1 MHKIS
6 ISKRCGIAA
15 MLDELQ
21 SRIVSLIPS
30 TSLKNQIRLINH
42 RLSDADLLSTAYRYA
57 ADYDTRVELLQM
69 LEQQFTGDLRDYTSK
84 LIHVQRQMLEVFLKP
99 EDNTVYELHIKDTPD
114 AYDER
119 YLCKSFD
126 AAIRI
131 IPLFFQEYDCEE
143 NSLTRYTIVKRR
155 VLPEE
160 ADFSD
165 DELGELVMLAGM
177 RVYSVN
183 MWSFDHQA
191 EECAGQC
198 LNCNS
203 PCADCHETIFP
214 QFIQHGDAVKFYDL
228 SGKES
233 YGIALAFNNLPCSE
247 YYVIPLDSDAVR
259 YHDFDNIHDAHQH
272 IPAPLTERI
281 EEAALPEEI
290 RADYKACL
298 KYILEKWPE
307 KR

>member
-1 MHKIS
+1 M
-6 ISKRCGIAA
+6 
-15 MLDELQ
+15 
-21 SRIVSLIPS
+21 
-30 TSLKNQIRLINH
+30 
-42 RLSDADLLSTAYRYA
+42 
-57 ADYDTRVELLQM
+57 
-69 LEQQFTGDLRDYTSK
+69 
-84 LIHVQRQMLEVFLKP
+84 
-99 EDNTVYELHIKDTPD
+99 
-114 AYDER
+114 
-119 YLCKSFD
+119 
-126 AAIRI
+126 
-131 IPLFFQEYDCEE
+131 
-143 NSLTRYTIVKRR
+143 TRYTIVKRR
-155 VLPEE
+155 VLSEE

-307 KR
+307 KG

>member
-57 ADYDTRVELLQM
+57 ADYDARVELLQM

-99 EDNTVYELHIKDTPD
+99 EDNTVYELHIRDTPD

-155 VLPEE
+155 VLSEE

-307 KR
+307 KG

>member
-30 TSLKNQIRLINH
+30 TSLKNQIRLINQ

-57 ADYDTRVELLQM
+57 ADYDARVELLQM

-155 VLPEE
+155 VLSEA

>member
-57 ADYDTRVELLQM
+57 ADYDARVELLQM

-143 NSLTRYTIVKRR
+143 NSLTRYTIVKQR
-155 VLPEE
+155 VLSEE

-183 MWSFDHQA
+183 MWFFDHQA

-307 KR
+307 KG

>member
-57 ADYDTRVELLQM
+57 ADYDARVELLQM

-155 VLPEE
+155 VLSEE

-307 KR
+307 KG

>member
-57 ADYDTRVELLQM
+57 ADYDARVELLQM

-155 VLPEE
+155 VLSEE

-281 EEAALPEEI
+281 DEASLP
-290 RADYKACL
+290 
-298 KYILEKWPE
+298 
-307 KR
+307 

>member
-57 ADYDTRVELLQM
+57 ADYDARVELLQM

-155 VLPEE
+155 VLSEE

-272 IPAPLTERI
+272 IPVPLTERI
-281 EEAALPEEI
+281 EEATLPEEI

-307 KR
+307 KG

>member
-57 ADYDTRVELLQM
+57 ADYDARVELLQM

-155 VLPEE
+155 VLSEE

>member
-57 ADYDTRVELLQM
+57 ADYDARVELLQM

-155 VLPEE
+155 VLSEE

-233 YGIALAFNNLPCSE
+233 YGIVLAFNNLPCSE

-307 KR
+307 KG

>member
-1 MHKIS
+1 MQKIS

-57 ADYDTRVELLQM
+57 ADYDARVELLQM

-84 LIHVQRQMLEVFLKP
+84 LIHVQSQMLEVFLKP

-155 VLPEE
+155 VLSEE

-203 PCADCHETIFP
+203 PCADCHEAIFP

-228 SGKES
+228 SGK
-233 YGIALAFNNLPCSE
+233 
-247 YYVIPLDSDAVR
+247 
-259 YHDFDNIHDAHQH
+259 
-272 IPAPLTERI
+272 
-281 EEAALPEEI
+281 
-290 RADYKACL
+290 
-298 KYILEKWPE
+298 
-307 KR
+307 

>member
-1 MHKIS
+1 MIS

-57 ADYDTRVELLQM
+57 ADYDARVELLQM

-99 EDNTVYELHIKDTPD
+99 EDHTVYELHIKDTPD

-155 VLPEE
+155 VLSEE
-160 ADFSD
+160 ADFSE

-191 EECAGQC
+191 EGCAGQC

-203 PCADCHETIFP
+203 SCADCHETIFP

-307 KR
+307 KG

>member
-1 MHKIS
+1 
-6 ISKRCGIAA
+6 

-57 ADYDTRVELLQM
+57 ADYDARVELLQM

-84 LIHVQRQMLEVFLKP
+84 LIHVQCQMLEVFLKP

-155 VLPEE
+155 VLSEE

-228 SGKES
+228 FGKES

-298 KYILEKWPE
+298 KYILEKWP
-307 KR
+307 KKG

>member
-42 RLSDADLLSTAYRYA
+42 CLSDADLLSTAYRYA
-57 ADYDTRVELLQM
+57 ADYDARVELLQM

-143 NSLTRYTIVKRR
+143 YSLTRYTIVKRR
-155 VLPEE
+155 VLSEE

-281 EEAALPEEI
+281 EEAAIPEEI

-307 KR
+307 KG

>member
-57 ADYDTRVELLQM
+57 ADYDARVELLQM

-84 LIHVQRQMLEVFLKP
+84 LIYVQRQMLEVFLKP

-143 NSLTRYTIVKRR
+143 NSVTRYTIVKRR
-155 VLPEE
+155 VLSEE

-307 KR
+307 KG

>member
-155 VLPEE
+155 VLSEE

-290 RADYKACL
+290 RTDYKACL

-307 KR
+307 KG

>member
-155 VLPEE
+155 VLSEE

-198 LNCNS
+198 LNCKS

-307 KR
+307 KG

>member
-21 SRIVSLIPS
+21 GRIVSLIPS

-155 VLPEE
+155 VLSEE

-233 YGIALAFNNLPCSE
+233 YGIVLAFNNLPCSE

-307 KR
+307 KG

>member
-42 RLSDADLLSTAYRYA
+42 RLSAADLLSTAYRYA

-155 VLPEE
+155 VLSEE

-281 EEAALPEEI
+281 EEAAIPEEI

-307 KR
+307 KG

>member
-1 MHKIS
+1 
-6 ISKRCGIAA
+6 

-57 ADYDTRVELLQM
+57 ADYDARVELLQM

-228 SGKES
+228 FGKES

-307 KR
+307 KG

>member
-15 MLDELQ
+15 MLDEIQ

-57 ADYDTRVELLQM
+57 ADYDARVELLQM

-131 IPLFFQEYDCEE
+131 IPLLFQEYDCEE

-155 VLPEE
+155 VLSEE

-272 IPAPLTERI
+272 IPAPLIERI

-290 RADYKACL
+290 RADYKDCL

-307 KR
+307 KG

>member
-155 VLPEE
+155 VLSEE

-165 DELGELVMLAGM
+165 EELGELVMLAGM

-247 YYVIPLDSDAVR
+247 YYVIPLYSDAVR

>member
-57 ADYDTRVELLQM
+57 ADYDARVELLQM

-84 LIHVQRQMLEVFLKP
+84 LIHVQSQMLEVFLKP

-155 VLPEE
+155 VLSEE

-307 KR
+307 KG

>member
-6 ISKRCGIAA
+6 ISRRCGIAA

-57 ADYDTRVELLQM
+57 ADYDARVELLQM

-155 VLPEE
+155 VLSEE

-298 KYILEKWPE
+298 KYILEKWTE

>member
-6 ISKRCGIAA
+6 ISRRCGIAA

-57 ADYDTRVELLQM
+57 ADYDARVELLQM

-155 VLPEE
+155 VLSEE

-307 KR
+307 KG

>member
-57 ADYDTRVELLQM
+57 ADYDARVELLQM

-155 VLPEE
+155 VLSEE
-160 ADFSD
+160 ADFFD

-307 KR
+307 KG

>member
-57 ADYDTRVELLQM
+57 ADYDARVELLQM

-126 AAIRI
+126 AAICI

-155 VLPEE
+155 VLSEE

-307 KR
+307 KG

>member
-57 ADYDTRVELLQM
+57 ADYDARVELLQM
-69 LEQQFTGDLRDYTSK
+69 LEQQLTGDLRDYTSK

-155 VLPEE
+155 VLSEE

-307 KR
+307 KG

>member
-155 VLPEE
+155 VLSEE

>member
-143 NSLTRYTIVKRR
+143 NSLTRYTIAKRR
-155 VLPEE
+155 VLSEE

-307 KR
+307 KG

>member
-57 ADYDTRVELLQM
+57 ADYDARVELLQM

-155 VLPEE
+155 VLSEE

-214 QFIQHGDAVKFYDL
+214 QFIQHGDAVKIYDL

-307 KR
+307 KG

>member
-30 TSLKNQIRLINH
+30 TSLKNQIRLINY

-57 ADYDTRVELLQM
+57 ADYDARVELLQM

-155 VLPEE
+155 VLSEE

>member
-57 ADYDTRVELLQM
+57 ADYDARVELLQM

-155 VLPEE
+155 VLSEA

-228 SGKES
+228 FGKES

-307 KR
+307 KG

>member
-57 ADYDTRVELLQM
+57 ADYDARVELLQM

-84 LIHVQRQMLEVFLKP
+84 LIHVQRQMLVVFLKP

-155 VLPEE
+155 VLSEE

-233 YGIALAFNNLPCSE
+233 YGIVLAFNNLPCSE

-307 KR
+307 KG

>member
-6 ISKRCGIAA
+6 IPKRCGIAA

-155 VLPEE
+155 VLSEE

-307 KR
+307 KG